1 MAVGFGIMNG
11 IYLAEGLALIID
23 IDVTIVVSF
32 YLSSIYL
39 IYLSL
44 FYNILLAGFPPQ
56 YFLSTQWNFLQR
68 ESCYPST
75 CVKTRFYFPHP
86 IPPAGT
92 FLCMMQRIDEKTN
105 R

>member
-1 MAVGFGIMNG
+1 MNG

-44 FYNILLAGFPPQ
+44 FYNILLAGFPPNI
-56 YFLSTQWNFLQR
+56 FFPLSGIFSRGRAVIRLHALKPD
-68 ESCYPST
+68 S
-75 CVKTRFYFPHP
+75 
-86 IPPAGT
+86 T
-92 FLCMMQRIDEKTN
+92 FLTPFLLLAHSYV
-105 R
+105 